1 MNPDGSN
8 NEPDFSSWIGNSET
22 EYGIVSAYSANCF
35 TATLDRDDPPFEDG
49 DPLPPAWH
57 YFYFHELV
65 GLAETGEDGHRAK
78 GSFMPP
84 IPYPRRMWAGSK
96 MIFDSPMRIGEK
108 VRKVITIADVTIKE
122 GASGPLCFVTTTE
135 EVFGE
140 DDRLTTTERRTQVYR
155 NAANPNA
162 PMPTP
167 RPAPAEAV
175 WSRTV
180 HPSAVMLFRYSALTM
195 NSHRIH
201 YDKDYVRDV
210 EGYPGLLV
218 HGPLTMTMMLDL
230 FRRELPSATVT
241 AFDLRAVSPVY
252 DTLDF
257 TVHGAPGEDD
267 GACKLWAM
275 TGEGALAMTAD
286 VSFID

>member
-1 MNPDGSN
+1 MNPDPDT
-8 NEPDFSSWIGNSET
+8 NEIDFSTWIGKSET
-22 EYGIVSAYSANCF
+22 EHGVVSSYQADYFA
-35 TATLDRDDPPFEDG
+35 ATLDRDDAPYKDG
-49 DPLPPAWH
+49 DLLPPAWH

-65 GLAETGEDGHRAK
+65 ALAETGEDGHRAK

-84 IPYPRRMWAGSK
+84 IPYPRRMWAGSR
-96 MIFDSPMRIGEK
+96 MTFDAPIRIGEK
-108 VRKVITIADVTIKE
+108 IRKVITIADISMKD

-140 DDRLTTTERRTQVYR
+140 DDRLTTMERRTQVYR
-155 NAANPNA
+155 DLADPNA
-162 PMPTP
+162 PKSRS

-175 WSRTV
+175 WNRTI
-180 HPSAVMLFRYSALTM
+180 HPSAVTLFRYSALTM

-218 HGPLTMTMMLDL
+218 HGPLTMTIMLDL
-230 FRRELPSATVT
+230 FHREMPT
-241 AFDLRAVSPVY
+241 AAISEFDLRAVSPIY

-257 TVHGAPGEDD
+257 SVHGTPGDED
-267 GACKLWAM
+267 GTCKLWAM

-286 VSFID
+286 VTFTV